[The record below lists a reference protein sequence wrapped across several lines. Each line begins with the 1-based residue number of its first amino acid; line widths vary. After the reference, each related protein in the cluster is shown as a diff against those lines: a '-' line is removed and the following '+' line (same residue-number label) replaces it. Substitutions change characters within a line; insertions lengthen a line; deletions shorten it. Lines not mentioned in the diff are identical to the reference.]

1 MSYCS
6 YCNYL
11 APTNSRYQR
20 HINTNKHAR
29 NFMLHDAGVQDLSQ
43 PDEPPMNEDDIPDL
57 VQSNDDYNIPIP
69 DVVYDDDDNAI
80 FDDDDLSEL
89 DSVDLP
95 NNVSTSTDNLPELID
110 VSLDTFDLELIHIN
124 ESTRDLAKMSF
135 EITSSISQ
143 FIDDHPFAFHLFSV
157 TMSSIC
163 FFGLIFF
170 KSNLDKNTSLDSK

>member
-11 APTNSRYQR
+11 APTNARLQR
-20 HINTNKHAR
+20 HLNTNKHAR
-29 NFMLHDAGVQDLSQ
+29 NFMLVDAGIQELIP
-43 PDEPPMNEDDIPDL
+43 PDEPPANENDIPDL
-57 VQSNDDYNIPIP
+57 VRTNDDDIN
-69 DVVYDDDDNAI
+69 
-80 FDDDDLSEL
+80 EL
-89 DSVDLP
+89 DSAQIVDLP

-110 VSLDTFDLELIHIN
+110 VSLDTFDLELIPID

-143 FIDDHPFAFHLFSV
+143 FFDNHPFAFHLFSV

-170 KSNLDKNTSLDSK
+170 KSNLDKNTSVDSK

>member
-43 PDEPPMNEDDIPDL
+43 PDEPPMNDDDIPDL
-57 VQSNDDYNIPIP
+57 VRTNDDDIP
-69 DVVYDDDDNAI
+69 DLVRTNDDDIPD
-80 FDDDDLSEL
+80 L
-89 DSVDLP
+89 DSAQIVDLP
-95 NNVSTSTDNLPELID
+95 NNVSTSTDNPPELID
-110 VSLDTFDLELIHIN
+110 VSLDTFDLELIPID

-143 FIDDHPFAFHLFSV
+143 FFDDHPFAFHLLHV
-157 TMSSIC
+157 IG

-170 KSNLDKNTSLDSK
+170 KSKLDKNTIADTK

>member
-1 MSYCS
+1 
-6 YCNYL
+6 
-11 APTNSRYQR
+11 
-20 HINTNKHAR
+20 
-29 NFMLHDAGVQDLSQ
+29 MLHDAGVQDLSQ

-57 VQSNDDYNIPIP
+57 VQSNDD
-69 DVVYDDDDNAI
+69 
-80 FDDDDLSEL
+80 DLPEL
-89 DSVDLP
+89 DSAQIVDLP

-110 VSLDTFDLELIHIN
+110 VSLDTFDLELIPID

-143 FIDDHPFAFHLFSV
+143 FFDDHPFAFHLFSV

-170 KSNLDKNTSLDSK
+170 KSKLDKNTSLDSK